1 MGTAQITAGR
11 SVRGQVIA
19 AQQSPETLPWW
30 RSTWALA
37 WLGQILFWAALPPLE
52 LAPLA
57 WLAPIPWVL
66 LIRQQ
71 SLWGRRPYRALWLSS
86 FVFYLAALYWVT
98 LPHWATS
105 FGLLAL
111 AFYLALYFPLFVGLS
126 RVAVHRL
133 GVSPLVAAPTVWTGI
148 ELARGYLLTGF
159 GMVALGHTQFRWPLV
174 LQISDLAGG
183 YGVSFVLVLV
193 AACVACCLPWE
204 GGRRRWLPLVPG
216 ALALAAVFG
225 YGAWRLQQELP
236 PAASK
241 VALIQGSIDIEM
253 KHDPGQGQRIF
264 DEYFG
269 LSRQAVEEHPDVELI
284 VWPETMFRYPWFRF
298 DKDYVPPADADWSPE
313 QMEARSRQAI
323 QQTVA
328 PLGKPFLLGID
339 TVHQKADRVERF
351 NTALF
356 TDGGGNPG
364 EYYDKC
370 HLVPFGEYVFLA
382 DVFPWLYR
390 LTPLEGG
397 LNPGQG
403 PQSVAVG
410 KVRYSPNICYENT
423 VPHLIRGQV
432 AQLRSEGREPDV
444 LVNLTNDGWF
454 WGSTELDLHL
464 ACSVFRAIECRK
476 PMLVAANTGFSAW
489 VDSNGRIVAQGKRRA
504 TDIIIASPAID
515 PRRSGYLAVG
525 DAFAGFCLAGT
536 LGLIVVGLVA
546 WRRDRRKAVAAGT

>member
-11 SVRGQVIA
+11 SVRSQA
-19 AQQSPETLPWW
+19 EANMPSQLAQPWW

-37 WLGQILFWAALPPLE
+37 WLGQLLFWAALPPLE

-57 WLAPIPWVL
+57 WLAPVPWVL

-71 SLWGRRPYRALWLSS
+71 SLSGRRPYRALWLSS
-86 FVFYLAALYWVT
+86 FAFYLAALYWVT

-111 AFYLALYFPLFVGLS
+111 AFYLALYFPLFIGLS

-133 GVSPLVAAPTVWTGI
+133 RISPVLAAPVVWTGL
-148 ELARGYLLTGF
+148 ELARGHLLTGF
-159 GMVALGHTQFRWPLV
+159 GMAALGHTQFRWPLV
-174 LQISDLAGG
+174 LQISDFAGG
-183 YGVSFVLVLV
+183 YGVSFVLVLI
-193 AACVACCLPWE
+193 AACLASALPCE
-204 GGRRRWLPLVPG
+204 AQRRRWWPLLPG
-216 ALALAAVFG
+216 AVALAAVLG
-225 YGAWRLQQELP
+225 YGAWRLQQELTG
-236 PAASK
+236 PAAK

-253 KHDPGQGQRIF
+253 KHDPEQGQRIF

-269 LSRQAVEEHPDVELI
+269 LSRQAVEAHPDVELI

-298 DKDYVPPADADWSPE
+298 DKDYVPPADADWSPAQLE
-313 QMEARSRQAI
+313 SRSRQAI
-323 QQTVA
+323 QQTVS

-339 TVHQKADRVERF
+339 TVHQKADGVERF

-364 EYYDKC
+364 EHYYKC

-397 LNPGQG
+397 LHAGQS

-410 KVRYSPNICYENT
+410 RLRYAPNICYENT

-432 AQLRSEGREPDV
+432 AQLRAEGREPDV

-489 VDSNGRIVAQGKRRA
+489 VDSNGRIVAQGRRRA
-504 TDIIIASPAID
+504 TDIIVASPVAD
-515 PRRSGYLAVG
+515 PRRSGYLLVG
-525 DAFAGFCLAGT
+525 DAFAGLCLVA
-536 LGLIVVGLVA
+536 VVGLLL
-546 WRRDRRKAVAAGT
+546 VAATGWWRERIKTAAFAG